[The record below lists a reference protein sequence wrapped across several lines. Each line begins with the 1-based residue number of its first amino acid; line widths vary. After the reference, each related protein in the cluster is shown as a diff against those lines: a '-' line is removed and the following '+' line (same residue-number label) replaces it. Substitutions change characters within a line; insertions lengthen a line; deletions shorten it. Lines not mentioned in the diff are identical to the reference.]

1 MKCRPILVDDTLREL
16 TQHGTPDFPLS
27 MDRQVVADPCHGG
40 VRHWHPEVQIALVT
54 QGEVVFR
61 TEDSDFRLRA
71 GQGFFVNSG
80 VLHEALP
87 TQAADGVYVCV
98 NFLPSLLY
106 GPGEGVVRRDYV
118 DPVLYCQELSSF
130 PLTDDPWQREIC
142 GLLEQMEQAEE
153 QGAYGYEIQLTAL
166 LCRIWH
172 LVVIHHREQI
182 EHRSTVSFHDRQR
195 IRSLQTFI
203 HRRYMERITLA
214 DIAAAGHIS
223 RGECCRV
230 FQRVLR
236 VSPIQYLTRFR
247 LDQSMRLLTS
257 TGLSVAEVADQTGFA
272 ASSYFIERFRR
283 EFGCTPLEYRR
294 RHRQGGDGRKISG
307 S

>member
-61 TEDSDFRLRA
+61 TEDGDFPLRA

-247 LDQSMRLLTS
+247 LDQSVRLLTS

-272 ASSYFIERFRR
+272 ASSYFIERFRQ

-294 RHRQGGDGRKISG
+294 RHRQGGDGEKISG

>member
-1 MKCRPILVDDTLREL
+1 MKCRPILVDDTRREL

-61 TEDSDFRLRA
+61 TEDGECRLHA

-98 NFLPSLLY
+98 NFLPSLLW

-195 IRSLQTFI
+195 IRSLQIFI
-203 HRRYMERITLA
+203 HRRYMEHITLA

-247 LDQSMRLLTS
+247 LDQSVRLLTS
-257 TGLSVAEVADQTGFA
+257 TGLSVAEVADQTGFS
-272 ASSYFIERFRR
+272 ASSYFIDRFRR

-294 RHRQGGDGRKISG
+294 RHRQGGDGGKIAG

>member
-61 TEDSDFRLRA
+61 TEDGDFPLRA

-142 GLLEQMEQAEE
+142 GLLEQMEQVEE

-203 HRRYMERITLA
+203 HRRYMEHITLA

-247 LDQSMRLLTS
+247 LDQSVRLLTS

-272 ASSYFIERFRR
+272 ASSYFIERFRQ

-294 RHRQGGDGRKISG
+294 RHRQGGDGEKISG

>member
-61 TEDSDFRLRA
+61 TEDGDFPLRA

-98 NFLPSLLY
+98 NFLPSLLC

-195 IRSLQTFI
+195 IRSL
-203 HRRYMERITLA
+203 
-214 DIAAAGHIS
+214 
-223 RGECCRV
+223 
-230 FQRVLR
+230 
-236 VSPIQYLTRFR
+236 
-247 LDQSMRLLTS
+247 
-257 TGLSVAEVADQTGFA
+257 
-272 ASSYFIERFRR
+272 
-283 EFGCTPLEYRR
+283 
-294 RHRQGGDGRKISG
+294 
-307 S
+307 